1 MAVTIAG
8 FFLVSDRLGPTDLHA
23 PRIDAASLRTIA
35 FFWLFT
41 IPAGVAAAACW
52 MLFHR
57 KGRRPGWPGYA
68 LLALVVVV
76 VSHVLVFGS
85 LNSTN
90 WIDDFPGSVAL
101 LTILFLLHG
110 WLSVPVA
117 LLGTAMFVLWQRRH
131 EARSGAS
138 G

>member
-1 MAVTIAG
+1 
-8 FFLVSDRLGPTDLHA
+8 
-23 PRIDAASLRTIA
+23 
-35 FFWLFT
+35 
-41 IPAGVAAAACW
+41 
-52 MLFHR
+52 
-57 KGRRPGWPGYA
+57 
-68 LLALVVVV
+68 VVVV